1 MGAQSAAAPVPVA
14 RLRTFVSDVLE
25 GAGMAAADALEV
37 ADGLLWAD
45 LRSVH
50 THGVSRLPQYIGWIE
65 SGELNARASLSLVVD
80 QPALALL
87 EGDRCAGAVG
97 MRRATDEAIAR
108 AGATGC
114 ASVLLRAT
122 THTGAIGR
130 CTERIAREGLIG
142 IAGSVAVPLMAYHG
156 AARAALSTAPLSIAA
171 PGAAGAEPVVFDMAA
186 SRVSNGRL
194 KQARRAGETLPPDWA
209 LDAQGRPTT
218 DSALASILL
227 PVGGAKG
234 SGLALMMEMVA
245 SLATGHPILVPAL
258 AASGEGRRFPHV
270 QNAFV
275 IAIDARRLAP
285 QATREAATA
294 HLVEAIHALPSV
306 DSDPVLLPGERGQ
319 RRRREQAATGIAL
332 PPGVRRDLEAFAAS
346 RGVDVPW

>member
-1 MGAQSAAAPVPVA
+1 MSRPAPVSVA
-14 RLRTFVSDVLE
+14 SLRTFVADVLE
-25 GAGMAAADALEV
+25 AVGMDSSDALEV
-37 ADGLLWAD
+37 ADALVWAD
-45 LRSVH
+45 LRGVH
-50 THGVSRLPQYIGWIE
+50 SHGVSRLPQYVGWIE
-65 SGELNARASLSLVVD
+65 SGELNPRAVVSIAVD
-80 QPALALL
+80 LPSLALL

-142 IAGSVAVPLMAYHG
+142 IAGSASVPLMAYHG
-156 AARAALSTAPLSIAA
+156 ARRAALSTAPLSIAA
-171 PGAAGAEPVVFDMAA
+171 PGGAGEDPVVFDMAA
-186 SRVSNGRL
+186 SQVSNGRL
-194 KQARRAGETLPPDWA
+194 KQARRAGETLPADWA
-209 LDAQGRPTT
+209 LDAHGRPTT
-218 DSALASILL
+218 DAALASILL

-245 SLATGHPILVPAL
+245 SLATGHPILAPAL
-258 AASGEGRRFPHV
+258 AARGEGRRFPHV

-275 IAIDARRLAP
+275 IAIDARCLAP
-285 QATREAATA
+285 RAIREAATA
-294 HLVEAIHALPSV
+294 QLVESIHALPAAG
-306 DSDPVLLPGERGQ
+306 SDPVLLPGERGQ
-319 RRRREQAATGIAL
+319 RRRREQVATGIAL

-346 RGVDVPW
+346 RGTGVPW